1 MNSLPG
7 NNAPKFE
14 AGELH
19 LHPVGVDEWIGVV
32 YFDGI
37 KQGEIGPM
45 PSMDAAKRGAAE
57 RFRAGLKPFVWSQDG
72 GMIVS
77 EE

>member
-1 MNSLPG
+1 MNNLTRD
-7 NNAPKFE
+7 NTPKVN

-45 PSMDAAKRGAAE
+45 PSLDAAKREAAE
-57 RFRAGLKPFVWSQDG
+57 RFKAGLKPFVWSQDG
-72 GMIVS
+72 GIIVS
-77 EE
+77 ED